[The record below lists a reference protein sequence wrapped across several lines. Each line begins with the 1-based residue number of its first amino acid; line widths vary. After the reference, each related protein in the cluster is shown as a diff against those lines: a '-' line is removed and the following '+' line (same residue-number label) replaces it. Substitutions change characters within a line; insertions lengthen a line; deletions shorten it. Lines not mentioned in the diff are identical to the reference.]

1 MDIPFVIIGAGSFGL
16 AMAVQA
22 RELGID
28 HVVLGQPMSFWERHM
43 PAGMVLRSGC
53 DWHLDPTERHTFERF
68 VETRG
73 EKPSDVE
80 PLSLNFYLEYA
91 ECFQKL
97 NDIHARPLR
106 VTRLNERDG
115 HFEASW
121 SRWHSRSLN
130 PIAHGDGA
138 SCRWSDSLFG
148 WSFHR
153 EQEIYC
159 HLE

>member
-106 VTRLNERDG
+106 VTRLDERDG

-121 SRWHSRSLN
+121 SRCIRV
-130 PIAHGDGA
+130 
-138 SCRWSDSLFG
+138 R
-148 WSFHR
+148 
-153 EQEIYC
+153 
-159 HLE
+159 